1 MPKSFRKTLF
11 IILVS
16 LLFLTFF
23 TPIQSY
29 LALPT
34 QQKIS
39 VGDKLSLGL
48 KLPYT
53 FSEKLSIQINE
64 GQKILN
70 FPENNFNISEVSPV
84 ALEPGQ
90 VNLQLKLFGVIPLKK
105 INVNVVDNIKV
116 YPGGQAV
123 GVILRTKGI
132 LVVGQSPIINENGV
146 TCFPAKDAGIEIG
159 DTIVKLNNIFVE
171 TDDQLA
177 NVVNEL
183 GSFNK
188 KIAIT
193 IKRKNET
200 LNKEIT
206 PIYCQ
211 ETKTYRIGLY
221 VRDNAGGVGTLTF
234 FDPSTNK
241 YGALGHMICDAETN
255 QQINITK
262 GKLVRAAIK
271 GIEIGRRGK
280 PGEKVGMFVDNS
292 ALGDIQINS
301 YCGIFGSMAKNK
313 FFGSFYSEPLP
324 IAFKNQIQIGYAE
337 ILTVLENEEVEKFS
351 INIEKI
357 MTNRS
362 DGKNMIIRISDPV
375 LIKKTGGIIQ
385 GMSGS
390 PIIQNGKIVGAV
402 THVFVND
409 PTRGYGIFIED
420 MLSEAGIKVWEKIGA

>member
-1 MPKSFRKTLF
+1 MPKSFRKTLATV
-11 IILVS
+11 LVC

-39 VGDKLSLGL
+39 VGDKLSIGTQ
-48 KLPYT
+48 LPSNFLEK
-53 FSEKLSIQINE
+53 FSIEISD
-64 GQKILN
+64 GQSILN
-70 FPENNFNISEVSPV
+70 FPESTLNFAKTSPV
-84 ALEPGQ
+84 AIEPGQ
-90 VNLQLKLFGVIPLKK
+90 VNLQLKLFGIIPFKN
-105 INVNVVDNIKV
+105 INIDVVENIEV

-132 LVVGQSPIINENGV
+132 LVVGQSPILDQNGI
-146 TCFPAKDAGIEIG
+146 THFPAKDAGIEIG
-159 DTIVKLNNIFVE
+159 DTITKINNILIE
-171 TDDQLA
+171 TDEQLA
-177 NVVNEL
+177 KIVNEA
-183 GSFNK
+183 GASNK
-188 KIAIT
+188 IVNIS
-193 IKRKNET
+193 IKRNNQVLT
-200 LNKEIT
+200 KEIT
-206 PIYCQ
+206 PVFCQ

-234 FDPSTNK
+234 VDPLTNK
-241 YGALGHMICDAETN
+241 YGALGHMICDTETN

-271 GIEIGRRGK
+271 GIEMGKRGK

-292 ALGDIQINS
+292 ALGDIQVNS
-301 YCGIFGSMAKNK
+301 YCGIFGSM
-313 FFGSFYSEPLP
+313 SSEKLVNSHYPKPLP
-324 IAFKNQIQIGYAE
+324 IAFRNQIQIGNAE
-337 ILTVLENEEVEKFS
+337 ILTVLENEKVEKFS
-351 INIEKI
+351 ISIEKI
-357 MTNRS
+357 MTNRN

-390 PIIQNGKIVGAV
+390 PIIQNGKIIGAV

-420 MLSEAGIKVWEKIGA
+420 MLNEAGITISNKIGA